1 MGEIDQDAEVAKRAE
16 PTGSALFRVCVRERA
31 LLLLLSQLL
40 LFFLE
45 QHTPQDLANHCL
57 R

>member
-1 MGEIDQDAEVAKRAE
+1 MDEIDQSGGCQKGGANRLR
-16 PTGSALFRVCVRERA
+16 PFHICVRETA

-45 QHTPQDLANHCL
+45 QHTPQDLAHHCL
-57 R
+57 G

>member
-1 MGEIDQDAEVAKRAE
+1 MELIKAEVAKGAE
-16 PTGSALFRVCVRERA
+16 PTGSAPFRICVRETA

-57 R
+57 G